1 MTAPNAILLFAAG
14 FGTRMGA
21 LTADRPKPLIA
32 VAGRSLLDHALA
44 LSDAAG
50 IARKVVNAHYKAD
63 QIAAHLADRPDIAL
77 SHETP
82 DILDTGG
89 GLRQALP
96 LLGPGPVYTLNTD
109 AVWTGPNPLATL
121 GGVWSPERM
130 DALLLLIPQARAS
143 GHRGAGDFL
152 RAGERDGGR
161 DGERDGAQRLT
172 RGPGEVYTGAQIIA
186 PDRLAAHAP
195 GAFSLNGVW
204 DAIAAEGR
212 LYGVLHPGG
221 WCDVGRPD
229 GIARAEAMLAGQ
241 P

>member
-1 MTAPNAILLFAAG
+1 MTAPNALLLFAAG

-21 LTADRPKPLIA
+21 LTADRPKPLIP
-32 VAGRSLLDHALA
+32 VAGRPLLDHALA
-44 LSDAAG
+44 LAEAAG
-50 IARKVVNAHYKAD
+50 IARQVVNAHYKAD

-130 DALLLLIPQARAS
+130 DALLLLIPRARAL
-143 GHRGAGDFL
+143 GHGGAGDFL
-152 RAGERDGGR
+152 RAGERDG
-161 DGERDGAQRLT
+161 ERDGPERLT

-186 PDRLAAHAP
+186 PDRLAAHPP